1 MMGCQNRRKPWLF
14 PAYAGVI
21 LSSLRDKLFDET
33 FPRVCGGDPLF
44 VYAFIASLNFSP
56 RMRG

>member
-1 MMGCQNRRKPWLF
+1 MRHYIF

-21 LSSLRDKLFDET
+21 RCHSSSEKNDVD
-33 FPRVCGGDPLF
+33 FPRVCGGDPLKWNPCRRC
-44 VYAFIASLNFSP
+44 SPFSP